1 MRLQWR
7 LRRQSGG
14 QQPQAGRE
22 GSKGACFRSGL
33 TRKARNGLAVP
44 DFPHFPHLLSTG
56 RACQQPASST
66 VQRRPAHERRQ
77 ARRTLGLTISLPFVT
92 WPSAMITT
100 CNHNHPCYASMAAV
114 LPVDIQQN

>member
-1 MRLQWR
+1 MRLQWH
-7 LRRQSGG
+7 LRRRSSG
-14 QQPQAGRE
+14 QLPQAGQD
-22 GSKGACFRSGL
+22 GSKGACSKSSL

-44 DFPHFPHLLSTG
+44 DFPHFSHLLSTG

-66 VQRRPAHERRQ
+66 VQCRPAHGRRQ

-100 CNHNHPCYASMAAV
+100 CTTTFFKSCTLTTHQWLRFC
-114 LPVDIQQN
+114 L